1 VGIYLLYLGFARAFF
16 ADMPIYG
23 YLVTSI
29 FFFAPG
35 TIFTVLYYSSDKKS
49 ALLTFGLLLL
59 EIGAAVLLTGFYD
72 FQNVNILLLCI
83 GMAFVLDYILLME
96 YDNKAP
102 LVIGVILM
110 LLAVRK
116 FLSVNGYT
124 DIIISTLLIVV
135 GFVVVIK
142 ALLGKEDKQ

>member
-1 VGIYLLYLGFARAFF
+1 
-16 ADMPIYG
+16 MPIYG